1 MTPLFGT
8 AVQDYYLDLVRKNF
22 KDRKAR
28 LDALRTREDA
38 ERYVADV
45 RAKIARLFPLPAEK
59 TPLDAYE
66 TGTLDCGSFVMHK
79 IVYYSRPEY
88 PVTANLYLP
97 KTTEKVSCVLFVCG
111 HSGNGKASDVYMTC
125 QRGLAMKGYAVLA
138 IDPVSQGERLQF
150 LDVPEFSGGCCSEH
164 NTMGKQLVLVGE
176 TMGAWRAW
184 DAIRGLDYLLSRP
197 EVDPT
202 RVGLT
207 GNSGGGT
214 MTTFVNALEDRL
226 TMAAPSCY
234 ITTWLHNVENEL
246 PADSEQIPPGTFA
259 AGLEMGDFLIAR
271 APRPLVVLGQ
281 SNDFF
286 DPRGTKETY
295 EEVRRIYSLLGA
307 EDSIRLA
314 IGNGNHGYSL
324 ENREAMYSLFNDFAK
339 VDAPAAEAPSMPL
352 SPEQDIWAAPG
363 GQVRNLP
370 VNKYVREFIAE
381 KASALESARKP
392 HTKEELRDL
401 MRRFLNLDEAFVP
414 HYRVLRIRYDGK
426 NFFSRFGLETEP
438 DNRLMCVLKLKS
450 EKHDFY
456 HLPDAEKV
464 ILYIPH
470 LDAQD
475 ELADMPVPEDAVL
488 YGLDIRGIGEC
499 MPSGCDQ
506 PLERDFFHEY
516 QFDYHYASLGLMFS
530 RPYLSGKVKDIL
542 CAVELL
548 AKNGCEIELQ
558 AKGQGTVPA
567 LIAAL
572 FTDKI
577 SSLKLIDAPESWDA
591 MVRRPIPGYPLSMMP
606 FGVLALTDLPE
617 LRRAVADKLR

>member
-66 TGTLDCGSFVMHK
+66 TGTLDCGSFVMRK

-97 KTTEKVSCVLFVCG
+97 KTTEKVPGVLFVCG

-150 LDVPEFSGGCCSEH
+150 LDIPEFKGGCCTEH
-164 NTMGKQLVLVGE
+164 NIMGKQLILIGE

-197 EVDPT
+197 EVDPA

-246 PADSEQIPPGTFA
+246 PADSEQIPPGTLA
-259 AGLEMGDFLIAR
+259 SGLEMGDFLIAR

-295 EEVRRIYSLLGA
+295 EEVRRVYSLLGA
-307 EDSIRLA
+307 EDSIRLT
-314 IGNGNHGYSL
+314 IGTGNHGYSQ
-324 ENREAMYSLFNDFAK
+324 ENREAMYSLFNDVAH
-339 VDAPAAEAPSMPL
+339 VNAPAAEPAEVPL
-352 SPEQDIWAAPG
+352 SPEQEIWAAPR

-381 KASALESARKP
+381 KVSALRSARKT
-392 HTKEELRDL
+392 HTPEELKKI
-401 MRRFLNLDEAFVP
+401 MRRLLNLDETFVP

-426 NFFSRFGLETEP
+426 NIYSRFGLETEP
-438 DNRLMCVLKLKS
+438 DNRLMCVLKVKS
-450 EKHDFY
+450 EKEAFY
-456 HLPDAEKV
+456 HLPGAGKAV
-464 ILYIPH
+464 LYIPH

-475 ELADMPVPEDAVL
+475 ELADMPLPEDAVL
-488 YGLDIRGIGEC
+488 FGLDVRGIGEC
-499 MPSGCDQ
+499 SPSGCDQ

-530 RPYLSGKVKDIL
+530 KPYLSGKVKDIL

-548 AKNGCEIELQ
+548 ARNGAQVEIQ

-572 FTDKI
+572 LSDKI
-577 SSLKLIDAPESWDA
+577 TSLKLMDAPESWES
-591 MVRRPIPGYPLSMMP
+591 MITEPVPCYPLSLMIP
-606 FGVLALTDLPE
+606 NVLAETDLPE
-617 LRRAVADKLR
+617 LRQAVAGKIR